1 MNSETHDT
9 TQTEHD
15 SVMDLISFLAIN
27 LVDHPDA
34 VTVSLMEKEGR
45 EIFQVRVH
53 PEDLGKMIGKGGQTA
68 RAIRTL
74 LTAVS
79 ANNNRRLSLEIIE

>member
-79 ANNNRRLSLEIIE
+79 ANSNRRLSLEIIE

>member
-1 MNSETHDT
+1 MSSDT
-9 TQTEHD
+9 RD
-15 SVMDLISFLAIN
+15 SAKAANDTVMDLISFLAVN

-34 VTVSLMEKEGR
+34 VTITVTEVEGR
-45 EIFQVRVH
+45 EVYQVRVH

-74 LTAVS
+74 LAAVS
-79 ANNNRRLSLEIIE
+79 ANSNRRLGLEIVE

>member
-9 TQTEHD
+9 AQTEHD
-15 SVMDLISFLAIN
+15 SVLDLISFLAVN

-34 VTVSLMEKEGR
+34 VTVALTAKEGR
-45 EIFQVRVH
+45 EIYQVRVH

-79 ANNNRRLSLEIIE
+79 ANSNRRLGLEIVE

>member
-1 MNSETHDT
+1 LSRDTHETAGGEKDA
-9 TQTEHD
+9 
-15 SVMDLISFLAIN
+15 VMELISFLAVN
-27 LVDHPDA
+27 MVEHPDD
-34 VTVSLMEKEGR
+34 VTISVTEVEGR

-74 LTAVS
+74 LAAVS
-79 ANNNRRLSLEIIE
+79 ANSNRRLGLEIIE